1 MLFSL
6 ASCAKKDVTV
16 EDNGDLADAYLDADG
31 DLTADPPTDSKKW
44 RDPDVLTFSYAPLEE
59 AGAYAN
65 IFDDFVNFLSEKT
78 GKQVVQEVMESNSA
92 GLISM
97 RDGKL
102 DIGSFASGTTC
113 YAVNLAGYVPCS
125 VKGWADRAQGYSLA
139 ILVRADSPYTE
150 EGWRDEIKGKKVAHA
165 NESSNSGH
173 LAPLALL
180 PQEGVVPGTDYEIL
194 FSGSHE
200 NSVYGVLDGTY
211 EFACVA
217 ARESVFDRMVAS
229 GKVNEEDFRIL
240 WLSPTFPTSSFGYAY
255 DLHPDLVAK
264 IKEAF
269 NEYEFT
275 AEMTAAF
282 TGTDRFFP
290 VTYLR
295 DYNVVRLIAE
305 SAGEKFDEAG
315 LQKLIDSDKAAAD
328 KAAADKAA
336 AEASASPAT

>member
-1 MLFSL
+1 MAALMVFSL
-6 ASCAKKDVTV
+6 TGCGQKAEPASS
-16 EDNGDLADAYLDADG
+16 NGDMVSAYTDSDG
-31 DLTADPPTDSKKW
+31 DLTADPPTDSKLW

-59 AGAYAN
+59 AGAYAD

-92 GLISM
+92 GIVSM
-97 RDGKL
+97 RDGDL
-102 DIGSFASGTTC
+102 DIGSFAAGTTC

-150 EGWRDEIKGKKVAHA
+150 ENWLEEMKGKKVAHA

-180 PQEGVVPGTDYEIL
+180 PQEGIVPGEDYDII

-211 EFACVA
+211 DFACVA
-217 ARESVFDRMVAS
+217 ARSSVFDRMAAA
-229 GKVNEEDFRIL
+229 GDINEEDFRIV

-255 DLHPDLVAK
+255 DLHPDLAAK
-264 IKEAF
+264 ITEAF

-275 AEMTAAF
+275 PEMTAAF
-282 TGTDRFFP
+282 GDTDRFFP
-290 VTYLR
+290 ITYMR
-295 DYNVVRLIAE
+295 DYSVVRLIAE
-305 SAGEKFDEAG
+305 SAGEKFDEEG
-315 LQKLIDSDKAAAD
+315 LQKMIETDKAAAA
-328 KAAADKAA
+328 K
-336 AEASASPAT
+336 